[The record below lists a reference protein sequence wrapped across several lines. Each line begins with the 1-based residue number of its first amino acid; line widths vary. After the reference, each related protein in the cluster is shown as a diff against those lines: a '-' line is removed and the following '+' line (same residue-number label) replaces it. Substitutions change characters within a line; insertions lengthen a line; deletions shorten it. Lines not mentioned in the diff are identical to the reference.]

1 MFHYFEPRLV
11 GAVEQLIGH
20 LAVRCLV
27 GQFYGL
33 RTMPLHADNHHE
45 AIGENAAHC
54 GVRLE
59 VFERHC

>member
-11 GAVEQLIGH
+11 GAVEQHMVH
-20 LAVRCLV
+20 LAVWFLV
-27 GQFYGL
+27 GQFQGFGAK
-33 RTMPLHADNHHE
+33 PLHADDHHE